1 MTGIRRGVPVP
12 GLRSWRE
19 ARLLT
24 QEELAERAGV
34 GLSTVKNGEL
44 GQNIQFRNVRKLAV
58 ALGVQPEL
66 LTRDQSGRDTPPG
79 KLQGAA

>member
-1 MTGIRRGVPVP
+1 M
-12 GLRSWRE
+12 
-19 ARLLT
+19 
-24 QEELAERAGV
+24 